1 MSITAIFTAIF
12 YQPLYNALVGLIG
25 IVPFA
30 DVGIAVIVLT
40 VVVKLALFPLSQA
53 ALRTQKKMKELEAPL
68 QVIKDKH
75 KDNPQALA
83 KETMELYRSN
93 KVNPF
98 AGILTMLI
106 QIPILFG
113 LYFVFYKGGLPII
126 DMKSLYSFI
135 PVPEIINMKFLGLID
150 IHQKSTILAVIAAVS
165 QFVQAH
171 FSLRNQ
177 TLAPSGTS
185 FKDDMM
191 RGMHIQ
197 MRYVLPFIIFS
208 AGSVL
213 AGAVPLYWTISNL
226 FIVGQ
231 EIYLKRHK

>member
-12 YQPLYNALVGLIG
+12 YQPLYNALVALIS

-30 DVGIAVIVLT
+30 DVGIAVVVLT
-40 VVVKLALFPLSQA
+40 IVVKLALFPLSQA

-75 KDNPQALA
+75 KDNPQILA
-83 KETMELYRSN
+83 KETMELYKSN
-93 KVNPF
+93 NVNPF
-98 AGILTMLI
+98 AGILTMFI
-106 QIPILFG
+106 QIPVIFG
-113 LYFVFYKGGLPII
+113 LYFVFYKGGLPDIHSDI
-126 DMKSLYSFI
+126 LYPFVHAPSF
-135 PVPEIINMKFLGLID
+135 VNMKFLGLID

-171 FSLRNQ
+171 FSLSNQ

-197 MRYVLPFIIFS
+197 MRYVLPFVIFS

-231 EIYLKRHK
+231 EIYLKRQK